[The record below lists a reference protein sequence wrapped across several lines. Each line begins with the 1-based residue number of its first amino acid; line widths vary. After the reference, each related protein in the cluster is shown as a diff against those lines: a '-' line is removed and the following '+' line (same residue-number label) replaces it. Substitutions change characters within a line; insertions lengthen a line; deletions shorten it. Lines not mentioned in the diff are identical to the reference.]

1 MKVIAKPIEML
12 SISDST
18 GDVKPIKFRM
28 KLEDKSLATIKVDRI
43 IRRESSKKAGEV
55 AYIYTCES
63 LIQDELKLYELR
75 YTLSSCIWVLYKI

>member
-18 GDVKPIKFRM
+18 GDVKPIKFRI
-28 KLEDKSLATIKVDRI
+28 KLEDKSLTTIKVDRI
-43 IRRESSKKAGEV
+43 IRRESSKRAGEV

-75 YTLSSCIWVLYKI
+75 YTLSSCIWVLYKM

>member
-12 SISDST
+12 FLSDSA

-28 KLEDKSLATIKVDRI
+28 KLEDKSLTTIRVDRI
-43 IRRESSKKAGEV
+43 LKREATKKAGEV

>member
-28 KLEDKSLATIKVDRI
+28 KLEDKSLTTIKVDRI
-43 IRRESSKKAGEV
+43 IRRDSSKRAGEV

-75 YTLSSCIWVLYKI
+75 YTLSSCIWVLYKM

>member
-28 KLEDKSLATIKVDRI
+28 KLEDKSLTTIKVDRI
-43 IRRESSKKAGEV
+43 IRRESSKRAGEV

-75 YTLSSCIWVLYKI
+75 YTLSSCIWVLYKM